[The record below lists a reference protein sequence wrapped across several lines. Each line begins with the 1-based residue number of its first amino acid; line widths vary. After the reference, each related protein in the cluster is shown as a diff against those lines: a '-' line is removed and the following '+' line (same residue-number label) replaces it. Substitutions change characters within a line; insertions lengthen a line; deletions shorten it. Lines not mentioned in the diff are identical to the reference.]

1 MKKGKY
7 IIISFSLMILIS
19 APLLYLYLNNQLSLA
34 SRTVTKVASVLIIGL
49 AGCIKFLFQLKIP
62 DTTTQ
67 YSEQCKH
74 IIKDAF
80 SNDKTGY
87 RKLMKGISLFNTSQ
101 YDHAIKHLNK
111 LQKRCATHQDTS
123 AVLFFIARNYQ
134 EKGEVSKAIE
144 YYEQLLKVDASNSTA
159 WSNLGLI
166 HYEEGRVEDAK
177 YALHQALL
185 YNPENAY
192 AHSNLANVFYSNG
205 EFEKAKN
212 AGLKAFQSNNQLSS
226 AARIT
231 ALSYACLGDE
241 ENAKKFC
248 KIYGT
253 NKDNKSLIAKVE
265 QLLQSN

>member
-49 AGCIKFLFQLKIP
+49 AGCI
-62 DTTTQ
+62 
-67 YSEQCKH
+67 KH